1 MKSNGLLVS
10 MNEDVKQVYE
20 NSFFVILL
28 EKGKWNWQNYVEE
41 QKKNNVNKLWDDSI
55 FLF

>member
-28 EKGKWNWQNYVEE
+28 EKGKWKWQNYVEE
-41 QKKNNVNKLWDDSI
+41 QKK
-55 FLF
+55 